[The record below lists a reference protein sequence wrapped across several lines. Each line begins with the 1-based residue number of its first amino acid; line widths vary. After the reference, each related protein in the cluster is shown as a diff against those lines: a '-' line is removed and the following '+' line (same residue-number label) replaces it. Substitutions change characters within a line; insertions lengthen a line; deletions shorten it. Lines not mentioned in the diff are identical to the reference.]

1 MGRLAASILAADFG
15 HLADQMKMVEPHAEA
30 FHIDIMDGHFVPPI
44 ALGGVVV
51 ASVRPV
57 TERTFHGHLMVEAP
71 ESFFE
76 ELAEAGMD
84 MVSFHMEAVADPEPC
99 IRKARGAGMGVGLT
113 LNMETPVEAVFP
125 YLGSVDDVMLMSIR
139 PGWSGQKLDPAVL
152 PRVEAVRREMERAG
166 VDIGLEVDGGVKLD
180 NARRCVEAGANVL
193 IAASAIFRAEDP
205 AGVAQQLAEIAKG
218 GQ

>member
-15 HLADQMKMVEPHAEA
+15 HLADQMKMVEPYADV

-57 TERTFHGHLMVEAP
+57 TQRTFHGHLMVQAP
-71 ESFFE
+71 ETFFE

-84 MVSFHMEAVADPEPC
+84 IVSFHIEAVIDPEPG
-99 IRKARGAGMGVGLT
+99 IRKARGAGLGVGLT
-113 LNMETPVEAVFP
+113 LNMETPVEAAFP

-139 PGWSGQKLDPAVL
+139 PGWSGQELDPAVF
-152 PRVEAVRREMERAG
+152 PRVEAVRRELDRRAL
-166 VDIGLEVDGGVKLD
+166 DIGLEVDGGVKLD
-180 NARRCVEAGANVL
+180 NARRCMEAGASVL
-193 IAASAIFRAEDP
+193 IAASAIFQSEDP
-205 AGVAQQLAEIAKG
+205 SEAARQLADIAKG
-218 GQ
+218 G

>member
-15 HLADQMKMVEPHAEA
+15 HLADQMKMVEPHAEV

-51 ASVRPV
+51 ASVRRV

-71 ESFFE
+71 ETFFE

-84 MVSFHMEAVADPEPC
+84 MVSFHMEAVTDPEPG
-99 IRKARGAGMGVGLT
+99 IRKARGAGLGVGLT

-139 PGWSGQKLDPAVL
+139 PGWSGQELDPAVF
-152 PRVEAVRREMERAG
+152 PRVEAVRREMDRRGLE
-166 VDIGLEVDGGVKLD
+166 IGLEVDGGVKVD
-180 NARRCVEAGANVL
+180 NARRCMEAGANVL
-193 IAASAIFRAEDP
+193 IAASAIFQAEDP
-205 AGVAQQLAEIAKG
+205 AGAAHQLAEIAKG
-218 GQ
+218 A

>member
-15 HLADQMKMVEPHAEA
+15 HLADQMKMVEPHAEV

-57 TERTFHGHLMVEAP
+57 TERKFHGHLMVEAP
-71 ESFFE
+71 ETFFE
-76 ELAEAGMD
+76 ELAESGMD
-84 MVSFHMEAVADPEPC
+84 MVSFHMEAVTDPEPS
-99 IRKARGAGMGVGLT
+99 IRKARGAGLGVGLT

-152 PRVEAVRREMERAG
+152 PRVEAVRREMDRR
-166 VDIGLEVDGGVKLD
+166 DLDLGLEVDGGVKLD

-193 IAASAIFRAEDP
+193 IAASAIFQAEDP
-205 AGVAQQLAEIAKG
+205 SDAARQLAEIAKG
-218 GQ
+218 G